1 MGFAP
6 RFQFLP
12 KQGLQ
17 SSSIQKAM
25 YVSTPSW
32 FEKGVGLR
40 LLNRFFSFLSY
51 GGVALESPTK
61 KAPPH
66 AAIYVERSYPRE
78 GRVTGRPPRR
88 YNIDW
93 GVGHSE

>member
-1 MGFAP
+1 MEFAP

-17 SSSIQKAM
+17 SLSIQKAM
-25 YVSTPSW
+25 YVSKLSW
-32 FEKGVGLR
+32 LESVVGRR
-40 LLNRFFSFLSY
+40 LLNRFFSFLRY
-51 GGVALESPTK
+51 GGVALEYPTK

-78 GRVTGRPPRR
+78 GRTPRR

-93 GVGHSE
+93 GVGHCD